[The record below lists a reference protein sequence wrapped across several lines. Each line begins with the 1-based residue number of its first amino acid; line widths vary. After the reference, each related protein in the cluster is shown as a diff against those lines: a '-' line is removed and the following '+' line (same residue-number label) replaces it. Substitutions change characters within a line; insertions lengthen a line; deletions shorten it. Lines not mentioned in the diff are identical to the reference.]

1 MWRHFYIYIKKLKS
15 DVQIKYNFHHSSISM
30 NNIIPVIIGTVA
42 GTLVIIAASIPGW
55 IVMKYPRAGYSSYVS
70 LFYGLTCS
78 DYCQVYSYG
87 EIYNYDNFTNMKG
100 R

>member
-1 MWRHFYIYIKKLKS
+1 MTSILYIKKELKS
-15 DVQIKYNFHHSSISM
+15 YAQIKHNFHHICDSM

-42 GTLVIIAASIPGW
+42 GILVAIAASIPGW
-55 IVMKYPRAGYSSYVS
+55 IVMQYPRSGYSSYVS

-87 EIYNYDNFTNMKG
+87 EIYNYNDFTDMKG